1 MADFDLGTDINI
13 SPDLDEDEGEVN
25 DLQCLAQDILLRL
38 DQPRGIDD
46 GTEDGA
52 EYGYDV
58 RALLNES
65 MTPQRLLEAVVN
77 IELEVLKD
85 DRVDTCSAVRSRFDT
100 ATRTLFVNLDVTTA
114 RGPHA
119 LSIMATADNLT
130 LIEAQ

>member
-1 MADFDLGTDINI
+1 MADYDLGTDIAVL
-13 SPDLDEDEGEVN
+13 PDLDEDEGEVS
-25 DLQCLAQDILLRL
+25 DLDCLAQDLLLRL

-65 MTPQRLLEAVVN
+65 MTPQRLLECVVN

-85 DRVDTCSAVRSRFDT
+85 DRVDTCSASRSRFDST
-100 ATRTLFVNLDVTTA
+100 TRTLYIFLDITTA
-114 RGPHA
+114 SGPHA
-119 LSIMATADNLT
+119 LSIVATSDNLT

>member
-1 MADFDLGTDINI
+1 MPDYDLGTDINV
-13 SPDLDEDEGEVN
+13 SPDLDEDEGEVS
-25 DLQCLAQDILLRL
+25 DLDCLAQDLLLRL

-52 EYGYDV
+52 EYGFDV

-65 MTPQRLLEAVVN
+65 MTPQRLLECVVN

-85 DRVDTCSAVRSRFDT
+85 DRVDTCSAARSRFDQM
-100 ATRTLFVNLDVTTA
+100 TRTLYILLDIVTA
-114 RGPHA
+114 SGPHA
-119 LSIMATADNLT
+119 LSIVATPDNLT

>member
-1 MADFDLGTDINI
+1 MADYDLGADINV
-13 SPDLDEDEGEVN
+13 SPDLDENEELVN
-25 DLQCLAQDILLRL
+25 DLACLSQDILLRL

-58 RALLNES
+58 RAMLNES
-65 MTPQRLLEAVVN
+65 MTPQRLLECVVN

-85 DRVDTCSAVRSRFDT
+85 DRVDTCSAARSRFDS
-100 ATRTLFVNLDVTTA
+100 ATRTLYVNLDVTTA

-119 LSIMATADNLT
+119 LSIVATPDNLT

>member
-1 MADFDLGTDINI
+1 MADYDLGTDISV
-13 SPDLDEDEGEVN
+13 SPDLDEEEGEIN
-25 DLQCLAQDILLRL
+25 GLACLAQDLLLRM

-65 MTPQRLLEAVVN
+65 MTPQRLLECVVN

-85 DRVDTCSAVRSRFDT
+85 DRVDTCSASRSRFDST
-100 ATRTLFVNLDVTTA
+100 TRTLFINLDVTTA
-114 RGPHA
+114 AGPHA
-119 LSIMATADNLT
+119 LSIVATADNLT
-130 LIEAQ
+130 IIEAQ

>member
-1 MADFDLGTDINI
+1 MADYDLGTDINV
-13 SPDLDEDEGEVN
+13 SPDLDENEELVQ
-25 DLQCLAQDILLRL
+25 DLACLAQDILLRL

-52 EYGYDV
+52 EYGFDV

-85 DRVDTCSAVRSRFDT
+85 DRVDACSATRSRFDP
-100 ATRTLFVNLDVTTA
+100 ATKTLYILLDIVTA

-119 LSIMATADNLT
+119 LSIVATVDNLT

>member
-1 MADFDLGTDINI
+1 MADYDLGTDINV
-13 SPDLDEDEGEVN
+13 SPDLDEDEGEVS
-25 DLQCLAQDILLRL
+25 DLACLAQDLLLRL

-65 MTPQRLLEAVVN
+65 MTPQRLLECVVN

-85 DRVDTCSAVRSRFDT
+85 DRVDTCSASRSRFDSM
-100 ATRTLFVNLDVTTA
+100 TRTLFILLDITTA

-119 LSIMATADNLT
+119 LSIVATPDNLT

>member
-1 MADFDLGTDINI
+1 MADYDLGTDINV
-13 SPDLDEDEGEVN
+13 SPDLDENEELVE
-25 DLQCLAQDILLRL
+25 DLACLSQDILLRL

-52 EYGYDV
+52 EYGFDV

-85 DRVDTCSAVRSRFDT
+85 DRVDACSATRSRFDP
-100 ATRTLFVNLDVTTA
+100 ASKTLFINLDVMTA

-119 LSIMATADNLT
+119 LSIVATADNLN
-130 LIEAQ
+130 LIEVQ

>member
-1 MADFDLGTDINI
+1 MADYDLGTDIGV
-13 SPDLDEDEGEVN
+13 SPDLDEEEGEVN
-25 DLQCLAQDILLRL
+25 GLACLAQDILLRL

-58 RALLNES
+58 RGLLNES
-65 MTPQRLLEAVVN
+65 MTPQRLLEAIVN
-77 IELEVLKD
+77 IELECLKD
-85 DRVDTCSAVRSRFDT
+85 DRVDAVSATRSRFDSM
-100 ATRTLFVNLDVTTA
+100 TRTLFIFLDIVTA

-119 LSIMATADNLT
+119 LSIVATPDNLT